1 MAFETF
7 TEADLVRGLV
17 RGYADGHPLEDE
29 LQRIGVLSGR
39 RFVSLEDEYAGYLVA
54 ASLGATRGDRWTISV
69 DGEQLPVQVRG
80 ARRTLQRR
88 PKYFPVDYVPG
99 EKTFAA
105 LALVIFDVDWTVAD
119 AYMIPWDELGHLIV
133 PGKKRNGWRLP
144 CGGSWRSDP
153 AALTLQLRGS

>member
-17 RGYADGHPLEDE
+17 RGYAEGHQVEDE
-29 LQRIGVLSGR
+29 LQRLGVLSGR
-39 RFVSLEDEYAGYLVA
+39 RFESLEDEYAGYLVA
-54 ASLGATRGDRWTISV
+54 AALAGTKAGRRTITI

-80 ARRTLQRR
+80 AHRTLQRR
-88 PKYFPVDYVPG
+88 PKYFPVDYAPG

-105 LALVIFDVDWTVAD
+105 LALVIFDIDWTVAD

-133 PGKKRNGWRLP
+133 PGKKRHGWRLP

-153 AALTLQLRGS
+153 AALPLRLRGR